1 MVLYTSPFPNSFLSV
16 LHSFSWG
23 LIFPCYWL
31 ADRLVASFVPTTYE
45 KRQRADD
52 PCYFHAL
59 CIIITT
65 PIYLAL
71 LVASLPF
78 ALIGFL
84 LWSPLQSA
92 RRPYIYSRLE
102 DKSHANGATLLT
114 EWKAAGNGKSFCF
127 GSANVCLLPDSLAR
141 FNNVFNTQARAKEI
155 GRRIRNGASRPQI
168 KIYIDSPTNTSISA
182 ASFSSLV
189 SPQGGDSTN
198 RTVNAGIKRT
208 TSMEYKGDNSGSNN
222 GEDSREDKGGAGEPN
237 EGEEN
242 SCIVRINGEDNGH
255 MSDTETGTINGQ
267 AHASGPAEAS
277 LEGDTEISKPP
288 NDKQKDGDSGSLDSY
303 SASRESLVKVRVGD
317 GTVDQSTVNNKLLYK
332 ASIMKKTS
340 VRKKKHTDET
350 FDHEISAFFP
360 ANLDFL
366 CLQEVFDK
374 RAAEKLKEQL
384 HHYFEYIVY
393 DVGVYSCH
401 GCCSFKFVNSGLLFA
416 SRYPVMDA
424 AYHCYPNGRGTDSL
438 ASKGALF
445 LKAGAFQARMKHEDD
460 IVVQVGS
467 TPQDQRIVGYISCTH
482 LQAIAGDTTVR
493 CEQLDMLQDWLSE
506 FRKSTSSSSTAN
518 PEELVAFDVI
528 CGDLNFDNCS
538 SDKPFSCVFAYCVVL
553 AIDSDKYVTAAAPD
567 TEDKL
572 EQQHSLFTHYKDPCR
587 LGPGEDKPWAIGT
600 LLDPEGLY
608 DEEVCT
614 PDNLQKVLE
623 SEEGRK
629 GYLVYPTSKNHSSS
643 QKGRKASLKG
653 NGRRIDYMLYTEEGL
668 YLEWKVE
675 VEEFSFITQLAGLTD
690 HLPVAM
696 RLMVSTGED
705 DP

>member
-1 MVLYTSPFPNSFLSV
+1 MVLYTSPFPNSFLSG

-23 LIFPCYWL
+23 LIFPCYWF
-31 ADRLVASFVPTTYE
+31 ADRLVASFVPTSYE
-45 KRQRADD
+45 KRQSADD

-102 DKSHANGATLLT
+102 DKNQVNGATLLT
-114 EWKAAGNGKSFCF
+114 EWKATGNGKSFCF

-189 SPQGGDSTN
+189 SPQSGDGTN
-198 RTVNAGIKRT
+198 RAVNVGIKRT
-208 TSMEYKGDNSGSNN
+208 TSMEYKGDHSGSNN
-222 GEDSREDKGGAGEPN
+222 SEDGRDAKSGAGEPN
-237 EGEEN
+237 EGEDN
-242 SCIVRINGEDNGH
+242 NTCIVRISGEDNGH
-255 MSDTETGTINGQ
+255 ISDPDVDTVTSQPNN
-267 AHASGPAEAS
+267 SGPADHS
-277 LEGDTEISKPP
+277 SEGDSESPKGQAT
-288 NDKQKDGDSGSLDSY
+288 NHKQKDGDSGSLDSY
-303 SASRESLVKVRVGD
+303 TASRESLVKVRIGD
-317 GTVDQSTVNNKLLYK
+317 GTVDQSSINNKLLYK

-340 VRKKKHTDET
+340 VRKKKHMDEA

-384 HHYFEYIVY
+384 HHYFEYILY

-424 AYHCYPNGRGTDSL
+424 TYHCYPNGKGTDSL

-445 LKAGAFQARMKHEDD
+445 LK
-460 IVVQVGS
+460 VQVGS

-482 LQAIAGDTTVR
+482 LQA
-493 CEQLDMLQDWLSE
+493 
-506 FRKSTSSSSTAN
+506 
-518 PEELVAFDVI
+518 
-528 CGDLNFDNCS
+528 
-538 SDKPFSCVFAYCVVL
+538 
-553 AIDSDKYVTAAAPD
+553 
-567 TEDKL
+567 
-572 EQQHSLFTHYKDPCR
+572 
-587 LGPGEDKPWAIGT
+587 
-600 LLDPEGLY
+600 
-608 DEEVCT
+608 
-614 PDNLQKVLE
+614 
-623 SEEGRK
+623 
-629 GYLVYPTSKNHSSS
+629 
-643 QKGRKASLKG
+643 
-653 NGRRIDYMLYTEEGL
+653 
-668 YLEWKVE
+668 
-675 VEEFSFITQLAGLTD
+675 LAGTVWICFSWFCS
-690 HLPVAM
+690 HCFF
-696 RLMVSTGED
+696 RSTQEF
-705 DP
+705 

>member
-1 MVLYTSPFPNSFLSV
+1 MLRPRSLAGRHRLTLNLKQQKLNENLRENKLQAFFSRFSFCV
-16 LHSFSWG
+16 HQKF
-23 LIFPCYWL
+23 IMAACY
-31 ADRLVASFVPTTYE
+31 RLVASFVPTSYE

-78 ALIGFL
+78 ALIGFF

-102 DKSHANGATLLT
+102 DKS
-114 EWKAAGNGKSFCF
+114 
-127 GSANVCLLPDSLAR
+127 
-141 FNNVFNTQARAKEI
+141 QARAKEI

-189 SPQGGDSTN
+189 SPQSGDGTN
-198 RTVNAGIKRT
+198 RAVNVGIKRT

-222 GEDSREDKGGAGEPN
+222 SEDGRDAKSGAGEPN
-237 EGEEN
+237 EGEDN
-242 SCIVRINGEDNGH
+242 NTCIVRISGEDNGH
-255 MSDTETGTINGQ
+255 ISDPDVDTVISHPNN
-267 AHASGPAEAS
+267 SGPADHS
-277 LEGDTEISKPP
+277 SEGDSESPKGQAP
-288 NDKQKDGDSGSLDSY
+288 NHKQKDGDSGSLDSY
-303 SASRESLVKVRVGD
+303 TASRESLVKVRIGD
-317 GTVDQSTVNNKLLYK
+317 GTVDQSSINNKLLYK

-340 VRKKKHTDET
+340 VRKKKHMDEA

-384 HHYFEYIVY
+384 HHYFEYILY

-416 SRYPVMDA
+416 SRYPIMDA
-424 AYHCYPNGRGTDSL
+424 TYHCYPNGKGTDSL

-445 LKAGAFQARMKHEDD
+445 LK
-460 IVVQVGS
+460 VQVGS

-482 LQAIAGDTTVR
+482 LQALAGDTTVR
-493 CEQLDMLQDWLSE
+493 CEQLDLLQDWLAD

-538 SDKPFSCVFAYCVVL
+538 S
-553 AIDSDKYVTAAAPD
+553 
-567 TEDKL
+567 EDKL
-572 EQQHSLFTHYKDPCR
+572 EQQHSLFTRYKDPCR
-587 LGPGEDKPWAIGT
+587 LGPGEEKPWAIGT

-608 DEEVCT
+608 DDEVCT

-623 SEEGRK
+623 NEEGRK

-643 QKGRKASLKG
+643 QKGRKSSLKG

-696 RLMVSTGED
+696 RLVVSTGED

>member
-1 MVLYTSPFPNSFLSV
+1 MVLYTSPFPNGFLSA

-31 ADRLVASFVPTTYE
+31 GDRLIASFVPTTYE

-59 CIIITT
+59 CIFITT

-71 LVASLPF
+71 LVVSLPF
-78 ALIGFL
+78 AIIGFL

-92 RRPYIYSRLE
+92 RRPYVYSRLQ
-102 DKSHANGATLLT
+102 DKGQVDGSTLLT
-114 EWKAAGNGKSFCF
+114 EWKAASNGKSFCF

-141 FNNVFNTQARAKEI
+141 LNNVFNTQTRAKEV

-189 SPQGGDSTN
+189 SPQGGESNN
-198 RTVNAGIKRT
+198 RAVSAGIKRT

-222 GEDSREDKGGAGEPN
+222 SEECKDAKAGGEAN
-237 EGEEN
+237 EGEDGN
-242 SCIVRINGEDNGH
+242 TCIVRIGGEDNGH
-255 MSDTETGTINGQ
+255 ISDPDVDGTGGQ
-267 AHASGPAEAS
+267 MNNRGPADRSPESEAES
-277 LEGDTEISKPP
+277 LKGQTP
-288 NDKQKDGDSGSLDSY
+288 NHKQKEGDSGSLDSY
-303 SASRESLVKVRVGD
+303 TASRESLVKARAGD
-317 GTVDQSTVNNKLLYK
+317 GMVDQSTVNSKLLYK
-332 ASIMKKTS
+332 ASLMKKTS
-340 VRKKKHTDET
+340 VRKKKNTDEA

-384 HHYFEYIVY
+384 HHYFEYVLY

-401 GCCSFKFVNSGLLFA
+401 GCCTFKFVNSGLLFA

-424 AYHCYPNGRGTDSL
+424 AYHCYPNGKGTDSL

-445 LKAGAFQARMKHEDD
+445 LK
-460 IVVQVGS
+460 VQVGS

-482 LQAIAGDTTVR
+482 LQALAGDTTVR
-493 CEQLDMLQDWLSE
+493 CEQLDLLQDWLSD

-518 PEELVAFDVI
+518 PEELVAFDVL

-538 SDKPFSCVFAYCVVL
+538 SD
-553 AIDSDKYVTAAAPD
+553 
-567 TEDKL
+567 DKL
-572 EQQHSLFTHYKDPCR
+572 EQQHSLFTRYKDPCR
-587 LGPGEDKPWAIGT
+587 LGPGEDKSWAIGT

-608 DEEVCT
+608 DEEICT
-614 PDNLQKVLE
+614 PDNLQKTME
-623 SEEGRK
+623 SEDGRK
-629 GYLVYPTSKNHSSS
+629 RYLVFPTSKTHGSS
-643 QKGRKASLKG
+643 QKGRKAALKG
-653 NGRRIDYMLYTEEGL
+653 NGRRIDYMLYTDEGL

-696 RLMVSTGED
+696 RLMVSMGEE

>member
-23 LIFPCYWL
+23 LIFPCYWF

-52 PCYFHAL
+52 PCYFQAL

-102 DKSHANGATLLT
+102 DKSQANGATRLN
-114 EWKAAGNGKSFCF
+114 EWKATGNGKSFCF

-141 FNNVFNTQARAKEI
+141 FNNVFNTQARAREI

-198 RTVNAGIKRT
+198 RAVNVGIKRT
-208 TSMEYKGDNSGSNN
+208 SSMEYKGDNSGSNN
-222 GEDSREDKGGAGEPN
+222 SEDSRDAKAGGETN
-237 EGEEN
+237 EGEDN
-242 SCIVRINGEDNGH
+242 NTCIVRISGEDNGH
-255 MSDTETGTINGQ
+255 ISDAEADAISSQ
-267 AHASGPAEAS
+267 ANTSGPAEHS
-277 LEGDTEISKPP
+277 LEGEREISKGQLP
-288 NDKQKDGDSGSLDSY
+288 NHKQKEGDSGSLDSY
-303 SASRESLVKVRVGD
+303 TASRESLVKVRIGD
-317 GTVDQSTVNNKLLYK
+317 GTVDQSIINNKLLYK
-332 ASIMKKTS
+332 ASVMKKTS
-340 VRKKKHTDET
+340 VRKKKHMDEI

-374 RAAEKLKEQL
+374 RAAEKLKQQL
-384 HHYFEYIVY
+384 HHYFEYILY
-393 DVGVYSCH
+393 DVGVYGCH

-424 AYHCYPNGRGTDSL
+424 AYHCYPNGKGTDSL

-445 LKAGAFQARMKHEDD
+445 LK
-460 IVVQVGS
+460 VQVGS

-482 LQAIAGDTTVR
+482 LQALAGDTTVR
-493 CEQLDMLQDWLSE
+493 CEQLDLLQDWLAD

-518 PEELVAFDVI
+518 PEELVAFDMI

-538 SDKPFSCVFAYCVVL
+538 SVGIEMVTQHHPLARMMLLSCR
-553 AIDSDKYVTAAAPD
+553 SR
-567 TEDKL
+567 
-572 EQQHSLFTHYKDPCR
+572 S
-587 LGPGEDKPWAIGT
+587 G
-600 LLDPEGLY
+600 LLL
-608 DEEVCT
+608 
-614 PDNLQKVLE
+614 
-623 SEEGRK
+623 
-629 GYLVYPTSKNHSSS
+629 
-643 QKGRKASLKG
+643 
-653 NGRRIDYMLYTEEGL
+653 
-668 YLEWKVE
+668 
-675 VEEFSFITQLAGLTD
+675 
-690 HLPVAM
+690 
-696 RLMVSTGED
+696 LMQSNILLM
-705 DP
+705 

>member
-1 MVLYTSPFPNSFLSV
+1 MVLYTSPFPNSFLSG

-23 LIFPCYWL
+23 LIFPCYWF
-31 ADRLVASFVPTTYE
+31 ADRLVASFVPTSYE

-102 DKSHANGATLLT
+102 DKNQVNGATLLT
-114 EWKAAGNGKSFCF
+114 EWKATSNGKSFCF

-189 SPQGGDSTN
+189 SPQSGDGTN
-198 RTVNAGIKRT
+198 RAVNVGIKRT
-208 TSMEYKGDNSGSNN
+208 TSMEYKGDNSASNN
-222 GEDSREDKGGAGEPN
+222 SEDGRDAKSGAGEPS
-237 EGEEN
+237 EGEDN
-242 SCIVRINGEDNGH
+242 NTCIVRISGEDNGH
-255 MSDTETGTINGQ
+255 ISDPDVDTVSSQPNN
-267 AHASGPAEAS
+267 SGPADHS
-277 LEGDTEISKPP
+277 SEGDSESPKGQAP
-288 NDKQKDGDSGSLDSY
+288 NHKQKDGDSGSLDSY
-303 SASRESLVKVRVGD
+303 TASRESLVKVRIGD
-317 GTVDQSTVNNKLLYK
+317 GTVDQSSINNKLLYK

-340 VRKKKHTDET
+340 VRKKKHMDEA

-384 HHYFEYIVY
+384 HHYFEYILY

-424 AYHCYPNGRGTDSL
+424 TYHCYPNGKGTDSL

-445 LKAGAFQARMKHEDD
+445 LK
-460 IVVQVGS
+460 VQVGS

-482 LQAIAGDTTVR
+482 LQALAGDTTVR
-493 CEQLDMLQDWLSE
+493 CEQLDLLQDWLAD

-538 SDKPFSCVFAYCVVL
+538 S
-553 AIDSDKYVTAAAPD
+553 
-567 TEDKL
+567 EDKL
-572 EQQHSLFTHYKDPCR
+572 EQQHSLFTRYKDPCR
-587 LGPGEDKPWAIGT
+587 LGPGEEKPWAIGT

-608 DEEVCT
+608 DDEVCT

-623 SEEGRK
+623 NEEGRK

-643 QKGRKASLKG
+643 QKGRKSSLKG

>member
-23 LIFPCYWL
+23 LIFPCYWI

-52 PCYFHAL
+52 PCYFQAL

-92 RRPYIYSRLE
+92 RRPYIYSRLQ

-114 EWKAAGNGKSFCF
+114 EWKATGNGKSFCF

-141 FNNVFNTQARAKEI
+141 FNNVFNTQARAREI

-189 SPQGGDSTN
+189 SPQSGD
-198 RTVNAGIKRT
+198 R
-208 TSMEYKGDNSGSNN
+208 DNSGSNN
-222 GEDSREDKGGAGEPN
+222 SDDSRDAKSGGEPN
-237 EGEEN
+237 EGEDSN
-242 SCIVRINGEDNGH
+242 ACIVRISGEENDH
-255 MSDTETGTINGQ
+255 TSDREADATNGQ
-267 AHASGPAEAS
+267 ANNGGPADHSSEA
-277 LEGDTEISKPP
+277 EAENPKGQTP
-288 NDKQKDGDSGSLDSY
+288 NHKQKEGDSGSLDSY
-303 SASRESLVKVRVGD
+303 TASRESLVKVRVGD
-317 GTVDQSTVNNKLLYK
+317 GTVDQSTINNKLLYK
-332 ASIMKKTS
+332 ASLMKKTS
-340 VRKKKHTDET
+340 MRKKKNTDEI
-350 FDHEISAFFP
+350 FDHEVSAFFP
-360 ANLDFL
+360 ANLDLL

-384 HHYFEYIVY
+384 HHYFEYVLY

-401 GCCSFKFVNSGLLFA
+401 GCCTFKFVNSGLLFA

-424 AYHCYPNGRGTDSL
+424 AYHCYPNGKGTDSL

-445 LKAGAFQARMKHEDD
+445 LK
-460 IVVQVGS
+460 VQVGS

-482 LQAIAGDTTVR
+482 LQALAGDTTVR
-493 CEQLDMLQDWLSE
+493 CEQLDLLQDWLAD

-538 SDKPFSCVFAYCVVL
+538 S
-553 AIDSDKYVTAAAPD
+553 
-567 TEDKL
+567 EDKL
-572 EQQHSLFTHYKDPCR
+572 EQQHSLFTRYKDPCR
-587 LGPGEDKPWAIGT
+587 LGPGEEKPWAVGT

-614 PDNLQKVLE
+614 PDNLQKTLE

-629 GYLVYPTSKNHSSS
+629 GYVVYPTSKNHCSN
-643 QKGRKASLKG
+643 QKGRKAILKG

-696 RLMVSTGED
+696 RLMVSTGEE

>member
-1 MVLYTSPFPNSFLSV
+1 MVLYTSPFPNGFLSA

-31 ADRLVASFVPTTYE
+31 GDRLIASFVPTTYE
-45 KRQRADD
+45 KRQRGDD

-71 LVASLPF
+71 LVVSLPF

-92 RRPYIYSRLE
+92 RRPYVYSRLQ
-102 DKSHANGATLLT
+102 DKSQIHGSTLLT
-114 EWKAAGNGKSFCF
+114 EWKAASNGKSFCF

-141 FNNVFNTQARAKEI
+141 LNNVFNTQARAKEV

-189 SPQGGDSTN
+189 SPQGGDSNN
-198 RTVNAGIKRT
+198 RAVNVGIKRT

-222 GEDSREDKGGAGEPN
+222 SEDGRDGKAGGDTN
-237 EGEEN
+237 EGEDGN
-242 SCIVRINGEDNGH
+242 TCIVRIGGEDNGH
-255 MSDTETGTINGQ
+255 ISDLEADGTGGQ
-267 AHASGPAEAS
+267 VNNSKGPADRSPESEAES
-277 LEGDTEISKPP
+277 LKGQTP
-288 NDKQKDGDSGSLDSY
+288 NHKQKEGDSGSLDSY
-303 SASRESLVKVRVGD
+303 TASRESLVKVRAAD
-317 GTVDQSTVNNKLLYK
+317 GPVDQSTVNSKLLYK
-332 ASIMKKTS
+332 ASLMKKTS
-340 VRKKKHTDET
+340 LRKKRNTDEL

-374 RAAEKLKEQL
+374 RAAEKLKEEL
-384 HHYFEYIVY
+384 HHYFEYILY

-401 GCCSFKFVNSGLLFA
+401 GCCTFKFVNSGLLFA

-424 AYHCYPNGRGTDSL
+424 AYHCYPNGKGTDALS
-438 ASKGALF
+438 SKGALF
-445 LKAGAFQARMKHEDD
+445 LK
-460 IVVQVGS
+460 VQVGS

-482 LQAIAGDTTVR
+482 LQALAGDSTVR
-493 CEQLDMLQDWLSE
+493 CEQLDLLQDWLAD

-518 PEELVAFDVI
+518 PEELVAFDVL

-538 SDKPFSCVFAYCVVL
+538 SD
-553 AIDSDKYVTAAAPD
+553 
-567 TEDKL
+567 DKL
-572 EQQHSLFTHYKDPCR
+572 EQQHSLFTRYKDPCR
-587 LGPGEDKPWAIGT
+587 LGPGEDKSWAIGT

-614 PDNLQKVLE
+614 ADNLQKTME

-629 GYLVYPTSKNHSSS
+629 AYIVFPTSKTHASS
-643 QKGRKASLKG
+643 QKGRKRALKG

-696 RLMVSTGED
+696 RLMVSTGEE

>member
-1 MVLYTSPFPNSFLSV
+1 MVLYTSPFPNGFLSA

-31 ADRLVASFVPTTYE
+31 GDRLVASFVPTSYE

-59 CIIITT
+59 CVFITT

-71 LVASLPF
+71 LVVSLPF
-78 ALIGFL
+78 ALLGFL

-92 RRPYIYSRLE
+92 RRPYIYSRLQ
-102 DKSHANGATLLT
+102 DKSQVNGSTLLT
-114 EWKAAGNGKSFCF
+114 EWKAASNGKSFCF
-127 GSANVCLLPDSLAR
+127 ASANVCLLPDSLAR

-189 SPQGGDSTN
+189 SPQSGDSNN
-198 RTVNAGIKRT
+198 RAVNAAIKRT
-208 TSMEYKGDNSGSNN
+208 TSMEYKGDNVGSNN
-222 GEDSREDKGGAGEPN
+222 TEDGKDAKAGGDAN
-237 EGEEN
+237 EGEDGN
-242 SCIVRINGEDNGH
+242 TCIVRIAGEDNSH
-255 MSDTETGTINGQ
+255 ISDPDADGTGGQ
-267 AHASGPAEAS
+267 VNNRGPTDRSPESEAES
-277 LEGDTEISKPP
+277 LKGQTP
-288 NDKQKDGDSGSLDSY
+288 NHKQKEGDSGSLDSY
-303 SASRESLVKVRVGD
+303 TASRESLVKMRSGD
-317 GTVDQSTVNNKLLYK
+317 GPADQSNVNSKLLYK
-332 ASIMKKTS
+332 ASLMKKTS
-340 VRKKKHTDET
+340 VRKKKNTDEL

-384 HHYFEYIVY
+384 HHYFEYILY

-401 GCCSFKFVNSGLLFA
+401 GCCTFKFVNSGLLFA

-424 AYHCYPNGRGTDSL
+424 AYHCYPNGKGTDSL

-445 LKAGAFQARMKHEDD
+445 LK
-460 IVVQVGS
+460 VQVGS

-482 LQAIAGDTTVR
+482 LQALAGDTTIR
-493 CEQLDMLQDWLSE
+493 CEQLDLLQDWLAD

-518 PEELVAFDVI
+518 PEELVAFDVV

-538 SDKPFSCVFAYCVVL
+538 SD
-553 AIDSDKYVTAAAPD
+553 
-567 TEDKL
+567 DKL
-572 EQQHSLFTHYKDPCR
+572 EQQHSLFTCYKDPCR
-587 LGPGEDKPWAIGT
+587 VGPGEDKSWAIGT
-600 LLDPEGLY
+600 LLDPEGIY

-614 PDNLQKVLE
+614 PDNLQKTME
-623 SEEGRK
+623 SEDGRK
-629 GYLVYPTSKNHSSS
+629 GYLVFPTSKSHASS
-643 QKGRKASLKG
+643 QKGRKAALKG

-696 RLMVSTGED
+696 RLMVSTGEE

>member
-1 MVLYTSPFPNSFLSV
+1 MVQLLCGHTNCLLIVGITVWMCKVKNKPL
-16 LHSFSWG
+16 LG
-23 LIFPCYWL
+23 LK
-31 ADRLVASFVPTTYE
+31 DRLVGSFVPTTYE

-92 RRPYIYSRLE
+92 RRPYIYSRLQ
-102 DKSHANGATLLT
+102 DKTQGSGAALLT
-114 EWKAAGNGKSFCF
+114 EWKAAGSGKSFCF

-189 SPQGGDSTN
+189 SPQGGDNTN
-198 RTVNAGIKRT
+198 RAVNAGIKRT

-222 GEDSREDKGGAGEPN
+222 SEDREDKGGSGEPN

-242 SCIVRINGEDNGH
+242 TCIVRINGEDNGH
-255 MSDTETGTINGQ
+255 MSDTETDTANGQ
-267 AHASGPAEAS
+267 AHASGPVEPS
-277 LEGDTEISKPP
+277 LEGDAEISKTS
-288 NDKQKDGDSGSLDSY
+288 NHKQKEGDSGSLDSY

-401 GCCSFKFVNSGLLFA
+401 SCCSFKFVNSGLLFA

-424 AYHCYPNGRGTDSL
+424 AYHCYPNGRGMDSL

-445 LKAGAFQARMKHEDD
+445 LK
-460 IVVQVGS
+460 VQVGS

-538 SDKPFSCVFAYCVVL
+538 S
-553 AIDSDKYVTAAAPD
+553 
-567 TEDKL
+567 EDKL

-587 LGPGEDKPWAIGT
+587 VGPGEDKPWAIGSGRVQ
-600 LLDPEGLY
+600 LYYPISRLDRP
-608 DEEVCT
+608 
-614 PDNLQKVLE
+614 
-623 SEEGRK
+623 
-629 GYLVYPTSKNHSSS
+629 PTSSNASH
-643 QKGRKASLKG
+643 GVYRRRRSLK
-653 NGRRIDYMLYTEEGL
+653 LT
-668 YLEWKVE
+668 
-675 VEEFSFITQLAGLTD
+675 SF
-690 HLPVAM
+690 
-696 RLMVSTGED
+696 EN
-705 DP
+705 

>member
-23 LIFPCYWL
+23 LIFPCYWF
-31 ADRLVASFVPTTYE
+31 ADKLVASFVPTTYE

-92 RRPYIYSRLE
+92 RRPYIYSRLQ
-102 DKSHANGATLLT
+102 DKSHANGAALLS

-198 RTVNAGIKRT
+198 RTVNAGMKRT

-222 GEDSREDKGGAGEPN
+222 SEDGRDDKAGSGELN

-242 SCIVRINGEDNGH
+242 TCIVRINGEDNSH
-255 MSDTETGTINGQ
+255 MSDIDTDIVNGQ
-267 AHASGPAEAS
+267 ANASGTAEHA
-277 LEGDTEISKPP
+277 LEGDTEISKTP
-288 NDKQKDGDSGSLDSY
+288 NHKQKDGDSGSLDSY

-340 VRKKKHTDET
+340 VRKKKHMDET

-393 DVGVYSCH
+393 DVGVYGCH
-401 GCCSFKFVNSGLLFA
+401 ACCSFKFVNSGLLFA

-445 LKAGAFQARMKHEDD
+445 LK
-460 IVVQVGS
+460 VQVGS

-538 SDKPFSCVFAYCVVL
+538 S
-553 AIDSDKYVTAAAPD
+553 
-567 TEDKL
+567 EDKL

-587 LGPGEDKPWAIGT
+587 IGPGEDKPWAIGT

-608 DEEVCT
+608 DEEVFT

>member
-84 LWSPLQSA
+84 LWSPLQST

-102 DKSHANGATLLT
+102 DKSHANGAALLT
-114 EWKAAGNGKSFCF
+114 EWKAAGTGKSFCF

-189 SPQGGDSTN
+189 SPQGGDNTN
-198 RTVNAGIKRT
+198 RAVSVGMKRT
-208 TSMEYKGDNSGSNN
+208 TSMEYKGDNSGLNN
-222 GEDSREDKGGAGEPN
+222 SEDAREDKAGLGEPN

-242 SCIVRINGEDNGH
+242 SCIVRINGEENGLA
-255 MSDTETGTINGQ
+255 SDTEVDTVNGQ
-267 AHASGPAEAS
+267 PNAGGQAEQS
-277 LEGDTEISKPP
+277 PDGDAENSKTP
-288 NDKQKDGDSGSLDSY
+288 NHKQKEGDSGSLDSY
-303 SASRESLVKVRVGD
+303 TASRESLVKVRIGD
-317 GTVDQSTVNNKLLYK
+317 GSVDQSTVNNKLLYK

-445 LKAGAFQARMKHEDD
+445 LK
-460 IVVQVGS
+460 VQVGS
-467 TPQDQRIVGYISCTH
+467 TPQDQRIVGYVSCTH
-482 LQAIAGDTTVR
+482 LQALAGDTTVR

-538 SDKPFSCVFAYCVVL
+538 S
-553 AIDSDKYVTAAAPD
+553 
-567 TEDKL
+567 EDKL

-587 LGPGEDKPWAIGT
+587 IGPGEDKPWAIGT

-614 PDNLQKVLE
+614 PDNLQKALE

-629 GYLVYPTSKNHSSS
+629 GYLVYPTSKNHGSS

>member
-1 MVLYTSPFPNSFLSV
+1 MVLYTSPFPNGFLSA

-31 ADRLVASFVPTTYE
+31 GDRLVASFVPTTYE

-59 CIIITT
+59 CIFITT

-71 LVASLPF
+71 LVISLPF
-78 ALIGFL
+78 AIIGFL

-92 RRPYIYSRLE
+92 RRPYVYSRLQ
-102 DKSHANGATLLT
+102 DKGQINGSTLLT
-114 EWKAAGNGKSFCF
+114 EWKAASNGKSFCF

-141 FNNVFNTQARAKEI
+141 FNNVFNTQTRAKEV

-189 SPQGGDSTN
+189 SPQSGDSNN
-198 RTVNAGIKRT
+198 RAVSAGIKRT

-222 GEDSREDKGGAGEPN
+222 SEESKDAKVGGETN
-237 EGEEN
+237 EGEDGN
-242 SCIVRINGEDNGH
+242 TCIVRIGGEDNGH
-255 MSDTETGTINGQ
+255 ISDPEADGTGGQ
-267 AHASGPAEAS
+267 MNSRGPADRSPESEAES
-277 LEGDTEISKPP
+277 LKGQTP
-288 NDKQKDGDSGSLDSY
+288 NHKQKEGDSGSLDSY
-303 SASRESLVKVRVGD
+303 TASRESLVKARAGD
-317 GTVDQSTVNNKLLYK
+317 GTVDQSTVNSKLLYK
-332 ASIMKKTS
+332 ASLMKKTS
-340 VRKKKHTDET
+340 VRKKKNTDEA

-384 HHYFEYIVY
+384 HHYFEYVLY

-401 GCCSFKFVNSGLLFA
+401 GCCTFKFVNSGLLFA

-424 AYHCYPNGRGTDSL
+424 AYHCYPNGKGTDSL

-445 LKAGAFQARMKHEDD
+445 LK
-460 IVVQVGS
+460 VQVGS

-482 LQAIAGDTTVR
+482 LQALAGDTTVR
-493 CEQLDMLQDWLSE
+493 CEQLDLLQDWLSD

-518 PEELVAFDVI
+518 PEELVAFDVL

-538 SDKPFSCVFAYCVVL
+538 SD
-553 AIDSDKYVTAAAPD
+553 
-567 TEDKL
+567 DKL
-572 EQQHSLFTHYKDPCR
+572 EQQHSLFTRYKDPCR
-587 LGPGEDKPWAIGT
+587 LGPGEDKSWAIGT

-614 PDNLQKVLE
+614 PDNLQKTVE
-623 SEEGRK
+623 SEDGRK
-629 GYLVYPTSKNHSSS
+629 RYLVFPTSKTHGSS
-643 QKGRKASLKG
+643 QKGRKAALKG

-696 RLMVSTGED
+696 RLMVSTGEE

>member
-23 LIFPCYWL
+23 LIFPCYWF

-52 PCYFHAL
+52 PCYFQAL

-71 LVASLPF
+71 LLASLPF

-102 DKSHANGATLLT
+102 DRSQANGATLLA
-114 EWKAAGNGKSFCF
+114 EWKATGNGKSFCF

-141 FNNVFNTQARAKEI
+141 FNNVFNTQARAREI

-189 SPQGGDSTN
+189 SPQGGDSNN
-198 RTVNAGIKRT
+198 RAVNVGIKRT
-208 TSMEYKGDNSGSNN
+208 SSLEYKGDNSGSNN
-222 GEDSREDKGGAGEPN
+222 SEDSRDAKAGEDLN
-237 EGEEN
+237 EGEDN
-242 SCIVRINGEDNGH
+242 NTCIVRINGEDNGH
-255 MSDTETGTINGQ
+255 VSDPEADAICAQ
-267 AHASGPAEAS
+267 ANTSGPAEHS
-277 LEGDTEISKPP
+277 LEGERQSPKGQIS
-288 NDKQKDGDSGSLDSY
+288 NHKQKEGDSGSLDSY
-303 SASRESLVKVRVGD
+303 AASRESLVKVRIGD
-317 GTVDQSTVNNKLLYK
+317 GTVDQSSINNKLLYK
-332 ASIMKKTS
+332 ASVMKKTS
-340 VRKKKHTDET
+340 TRKKKHTDEN

-374 RAAEKLKEQL
+374 RAAEKLKQQL
-384 HHYFEYIVY
+384 HHYFEYILY
-393 DVGVYSCH
+393 DVGVYGCH

-424 AYHCYPNGRGTDSL
+424 AYHCYPNGKGTDSL

-445 LKAGAFQARMKHEDD
+445 LK
-460 IVVQVGS
+460 VQVGS

-482 LQAIAGDTTVR
+482 LQALAGDTTVR
-493 CEQLDMLQDWLSE
+493 CEQLDLLQDWLAD

-538 SDKPFSCVFAYCVVL
+538 S
-553 AIDSDKYVTAAAPD
+553 
-567 TEDKL
+567 EDKL
-572 EQQHSLFTHYKDPCR
+572 EQQHSLFTRYKDPCR
-587 LGPGEDKPWAIGT
+587 LGPGEEKPWAIGT

-608 DEEVCT
+608 EEEVCT

-629 GYLVYPTSKNHSSS
+629 GYVVYPTSKNHSSS

-653 NGRRIDYMLYTEEGL
+653 SGRRIDYMLYTEEGI

-675 VEEFSFITQLAGLTD
+675 VEEFNFITQLAGLTD

-696 RLMVSTGED
+696 RLMVSTGEED
-705 DP
+705 S

>member
-1 MVLYTSPFPNSFLSV
+1 MVESN
-16 LHSFSWG
+16 
-23 LIFPCYWL
+23 
-31 ADRLVASFVPTTYE
+31 RLVASFVPTTYE

-92 RRPYIYSRLE
+92 RRPYIYSRLQ
-102 DKSHANGATLLT
+102 DKSHANGAALLS

-189 SPQGGDSTN
+189 SPQGGDSAN
-198 RTVNAGIKRT
+198 RTVNAGMKRT

-222 GEDSREDKGGAGEPN
+222 SEDGRDDKAGSGEPT

-242 SCIVRINGEDNGH
+242 TCIVRINGEDNGH
-255 MSDTETGTINGQ
+255 MSDIETDIVNGQ
-267 AHASGPAEAS
+267 ANASGTAEHS
-277 LEGDTEISKPP
+277 LEGDTEMSKTP
-288 NDKQKDGDSGSLDSY
+288 NHKQKDGDSGSLDSY

-340 VRKKKHTDET
+340 VRKKKHMDET

-393 DVGVYSCH
+393 DVGVYGCH
-401 GCCSFKFVNSGLLFA
+401 ACCSFKFVNSGLLFA

-445 LKAGAFQARMKHEDD
+445 LKSF
-460 IVVQVGS
+460 
-467 TPQDQRIVGYISCTH
+467 
-482 LQAIAGDTTVR
+482 
-493 CEQLDMLQDWLSE
+493 LSE
-506 FRKSTSSSSTAN
+506 ESNS
-518 PEELVAFDVI
+518 
-528 CGDLNFDNCS
+528 
-538 SDKPFSCVFAYCVVL
+538 
-553 AIDSDKYVTAAAPD
+553 
-567 TEDKL
+567 
-572 EQQHSLFTHYKDPCR
+572 
-587 LGPGEDKPWAIGT
+587 
-600 LLDPEGLY
+600 GL
-608 DEEVCT
+608 
-614 PDNLQKVLE
+614 
-623 SEEGRK
+623 
-629 GYLVYPTSKNHSSS
+629 GYLIYKFCGLDEV
-643 QKGRKASLKG
+643 LK
-653 NGRRIDYMLYTEEGL
+653 RWMCMER
-668 YLEWKVE
+668 
-675 VEEFSFITQLAGLTD
+675 
-690 HLPVAM
+690 
-696 RLMVSTGED
+696 
-705 DP
+705 

>member
-1 MVLYTSPFPNSFLSV
+1 MVLYTSPFPNGFLSA

-31 ADRLVASFVPTTYE
+31 GDRLIASFVPTTYE

-71 LVASLPF
+71 LVVSLPF

-84 LWSPLQSA
+84 LWSPLQSV
-92 RRPYIYSRLE
+92 RRPYIYSRLQ
-102 DKSHANGATLLT
+102 DKSQIHGSTLLT
-114 EWKAAGNGKSFCF
+114 EWKASSNGKSFCF
-127 GSANVCLLPDSLAR
+127 GSANICLLPDSLAR
-141 FNNVFNTQARAKEI
+141 LNNVFNTQARAKEI

-189 SPQGGDSTN
+189 SPQSGDSNN
-198 RTVNAGIKRT
+198 RAVNAGIKRT
-208 TSMEYKGDNSGSNN
+208 TSMEYKGDNSGPNN
-222 GEDSREDKGGAGEPN
+222 SEDGRDGRARGEAN
-237 EGEEN
+237 EGEDG
-242 SCIVRINGEDNGH
+242 STCIVRIGGEDNGH
-255 MSDTETGTINGQ
+255 ISDPEADGTGGQ
-267 AHASGPAEAS
+267 VNHSKGPADRSPESEAES
-277 LEGDTEISKPP
+277 LKGQTP
-288 NDKQKDGDSGSLDSY
+288 NHKQKEGDSGSLDSY
-303 SASRESLVKVRVGD
+303 TASRESLVKMRAGD
-317 GTVDQSTVNNKLLYK
+317 GPVDQSTVNSKLLYK
-332 ASIMKKTS
+332 ASLMKKTS
-340 VRKKKHTDET
+340 MRKKKNTDEL
-350 FDHEISAFFP
+350 FDHETSAFFP

-374 RAAEKLKEQL
+374 RAAEKLKEEL
-384 HHYFEYIVY
+384 HRYFEYILY

-401 GCCSFKFVNSGLLFA
+401 GCCTFKFVNSGLLFA

-424 AYHCYPNGRGTDSL
+424 AYHCYPNGKGTDSL
-438 ASKGALF
+438 SSKGALF
-445 LKAGAFQARMKHEDD
+445 LK
-460 IVVQVGS
+460 VQVGS

-482 LQAIAGDTTVR
+482 LQALAGDTTVR
-493 CEQLDMLQDWLSE
+493 CEQLDLLQDWLAD

-518 PEELVAFDVI
+518 PEELVAFDVL

-538 SDKPFSCVFAYCVVL
+538 SD
-553 AIDSDKYVTAAAPD
+553 
-567 TEDKL
+567 DKL
-572 EQQHSLFTHYKDPCR
+572 EQQHSLFTRYKDPCR
-587 LGPGEDKPWAIGT
+587 LGPGEDKSWAIGT

-614 PDNLQKVLE
+614 PDNLQKTME
-623 SEEGRK
+623 SEDGRK
-629 GYLVYPTSKNHSSS
+629 GYLVFPTSKTHASS
-643 QKGRKASLKG
+643 QKGRKGALKG
-653 NGRRIDYMLYTEEGL
+653 NGRRIDYMLYSEEGL

-696 RLMVSTGED
+696 RLMVSTGEE

>member
-189 SPQGGDSTN
+189 SPQGGDNTN

-222 GEDSREDKGGAGEPN
+222 SEDSREDKGGAGEPN

-242 SCIVRINGEDNGH
+242 TCIVPINGEDNGH
-255 MSDTETGTINGQ
+255 MSDTETDAVNGQ
-267 AHASGPAEAS
+267 AHASGPAEPS
-277 LEGDTEISKPP
+277 LEGDVEISKTP
-288 NDKQKDGDSGSLDSY
+288 NHKQKEGDSGSLDSY

-445 LKAGAFQARMKHEDD
+445 LK
-460 IVVQVGS
+460 VQVGS

-538 SDKPFSCVFAYCVVL
+538 S
-553 AIDSDKYVTAAAPD
+553 
-567 TEDKL
+567 EDKL

-587 LGPGEDKPWAIGT
+587 IGPGEDKAWAIGT

-696 RLMVSTGED
+696 RLTVSTGED

>member
-23 LIFPCYWL
+23 LIFPCYWF

-52 PCYFHAL
+52 PCYFQAL

-102 DKSHANGATLLT
+102 DKSQVNGATLLT
-114 EWKAAGNGKSFCF
+114 EWKATGNGKSFCF

-141 FNNVFNTQARAKEI
+141 FNNVFNTQARAREI

-189 SPQGGDSTN
+189 SPQVGDSTN
-198 RTVNAGIKRT
+198 RAVNVGIKRT
-208 TSMEYKGDNSGSNN
+208 SSMEYKGDNSGSNN
-222 GEDSREDKGGAGEPN
+222 SEDSRDAKTGGELN
-237 EGEEN
+237 EGEDN
-242 SCIVRINGEDNGH
+242 NTCIVRISGEDNGH
-255 MSDTETGTINGQ
+255 ISDPEADAISGQ
-267 AHASGPAEAS
+267 AHISSPAEHS
-277 LEGDTEISKPP
+277 LEGERESPKGQIP
-288 NDKQKDGDSGSLDSY
+288 NHKQKEGDSGSLDSY
-303 SASRESLVKVRVGD
+303 TASRESLVKVRIGD
-317 GTVDQSTVNNKLLYK
+317 GTVDQSNINNKLLYK
-332 ASIMKKTS
+332 ASVMKKTS
-340 VRKKKHTDET
+340 VRKKKHMDEI

-374 RAAEKLKEQL
+374 RAAEKLKQQL
-384 HHYFEYIVY
+384 HHYFEYILY
-393 DVGVYSCH
+393 DVGVYGCH
-401 GCCSFKFVNSGLLFA
+401 GCCSFKFVYSGACFLPAATQLWMLPITVTPMEKERTPWLPRGPCF
-416 SRYPVMDA
+416 SRVEWEGCLSSDVGEMYNLPE
-424 AYHCYPNGRGTDSL
+424 TL
-438 ASKGALF
+438 
-445 LKAGAFQARMKHEDD
+445 E
-460 IVVQVGS
+460 VQVGN

-482 LQAIAGDTTVR
+482 LQALAGDTTVR
-493 CEQLDMLQDWLSE
+493 CEQLDLLQDWLAD

-538 SDKPFSCVFAYCVVL
+538 S
-553 AIDSDKYVTAAAPD
+553 
-567 TEDKL
+567 EDKL
-572 EQQHSLFTHYKDPCR
+572 EQQHSLFTRYKDPCR
-587 LGPGEDKPWAIGT
+587 LGPGEEKSWAIGT

-614 PDNLQKVLE
+614 PDNLQKYALI
-623 SEEGRK
+623 
-629 GYLVYPTSKNHSSS
+629 L
-643 QKGRKASLKG
+643 
-653 NGRRIDYMLYTEEGL
+653 
-668 YLEWKVE
+668 
-675 VEEFSFITQLAGLTD
+675 SFTIN
-690 HLPVAM
+690 
-696 RLMVSTGED
+696 
-705 DP
+705 

>member
-16 LHSFSWG
+16 LHSFSWA

-31 ADRLVASFVPTTYE
+31 ADRLVGSFVPTTYE

-78 ALIGFL
+78 ALVGFL

-92 RRPYIYSRLE
+92 RRPYIYSRLK

-114 EWKAAGNGKSFCF
+114 EWKAAGTGKSFCF

-189 SPQGGDSTN
+189 SPQAGDN

-208 TSMEYKGDNSGSNN
+208 TSMEYKGDNCGSSN
-222 GEDSREDKGGAGEPN
+222 GEESREDKGGSGEPH

-242 SCIVRINGEDNGH
+242 TCIVRINGEENGH
-255 MSDTETGTINGQ
+255 MSDTETDTANGQ
-267 AHASGPAEAS
+267 ARASAPAEPS
-277 LEGDTEISKPP
+277 LEGDAEIAKTP
-288 NDKQKDGDSGSLDSY
+288 NHKQKEGDSGSLDSC

-424 AYHCYPNGRGTDSL
+424 AYHCYPNGRGMDSL

-445 LKAGAFQARMKHEDD
+445 LKVRAF
-460 IVVQVGS
+460 
-467 TPQDQRIVGYISCTH
+467 
-482 LQAIAGDTTVR
+482 L
-493 CEQLDMLQDWLSE
+493 
-506 FRKSTSSSSTAN
+506 
-518 PEELVAFDVI
+518 
-528 CGDLNFDNCS
+528 
-538 SDKPFSCVFAYCVVL
+538 KPSVL
-553 AIDSDKYVTAAAPD
+553 TLYMC
-567 TEDKL
+567 KL
-572 EQQHSLFTHYKDPCR
+572 
-587 LGPGEDKPWAIGT
+587 
-600 LLDPEGLY
+600 
-608 DEEVCT
+608 
-614 PDNLQKVLE
+614 
-623 SEEGRK
+623 
-629 GYLVYPTSKNHSSS
+629 
-643 QKGRKASLKG
+643 
-653 NGRRIDYMLYTEEGL
+653 
-668 YLEWKVE
+668 
-675 VEEFSFITQLAGLTD
+675 
-690 HLPVAM
+690 
-696 RLMVSTGED
+696 
-705 DP
+705 

>member
-1 MVLYTSPFPNSFLSV
+1 MVLYTSPFPNGFLSA

-31 ADRLVASFVPTTYE
+31 GDRLIASFVPTTYE
-45 KRQRADD
+45 KRQRGDD

-59 CIIITT
+59 CVIITT

-71 LVASLPF
+71 LAVSLPF
-78 ALIGFL
+78 ALIGFV

-92 RRPYIYSRLE
+92 RRPYIYSRLQ
-102 DKSHANGATLLT
+102 DKSQIHGSTLLT
-114 EWKAAGNGKSFCF
+114 EWKASSNGKSFCF
-127 GSANVCLLPDSLAR
+127 STANVCLLPDSLAR

-189 SPQGGDSTN
+189 SPQGGDSNN
-198 RTVNAGIKRT
+198 RAVNAGIKRT

-222 GEDSREDKGGAGEPN
+222 SEDNKEAKAGGEAN
-237 EGEEN
+237 EGEDGN
-242 SCIVRINGEDNGH
+242 TCIVRIGGEDNGH
-255 MSDTETGTINGQ
+255 ISDPEADGLGGQ
-267 AHASGPAEAS
+267 VNNSRGPPDRSPEAEAES
-277 LEGDTEISKPP
+277 LKGQTP
-288 NDKQKDGDSGSLDSY
+288 NHKQKEGDSGSLDSY
-303 SASRESLVKVRVGD
+303 TASRESLVKVRAGD
-317 GTVDQSTVNNKLLYK
+317 GPVDQSTVNSKLLYK
-332 ASIMKKTS
+332 ASLMKKTS
-340 VRKKKHTDET
+340 VRKKRNTDEP

-384 HHYFEYIVY
+384 HHYFEYILY

-401 GCCSFKFVNSGLLFA
+401 GHCTFKFVNSGLLFA

-424 AYHCYPNGRGTDSL
+424 AYHCYPNGKGTDSL
-438 ASKGALF
+438 SSKGALF
-445 LKAGAFQARMKHEDD
+445 LK
-460 IVVQVGS
+460 VQVGS

-482 LQAIAGDTTVR
+482 LQALAGTV
-493 CEQLDMLQDWLSE
+493 W
-506 FRKSTSSSSTAN
+506 
-518 PEELVAFDVI
+518 
-528 CGDLNFDNCS
+528 NCS
-538 SDKPFSCVFAYCVVL
+538 PAFCFVSL
-553 AIDSDKYVTAAAPD
+553 ATLN
-567 TEDKL
+567 DKL
-572 EQQHSLFTHYKDPCR
+572 EQQHSLFTRYKDPCR
-587 LGPGEDKPWAIGT
+587 VGPGEDKPWAIGT

-608 DEEVCT
+608 DEEVTVECE
-614 PDNLQKVLE
+614 D
-623 SEEGRK
+623 GRK
-629 GYLVYPTSKNHSSS
+629 GFLVFPTSKSHASS
-643 QKGRKASLKG
+643 QKGRKGALKG

-696 RLMVSTGED
+696 RLMVSMGEE